1 MRAVKHD
8 AQGFAAEL
16 VVLYIK
22 ERQISQK
29 LHSLLA

>member
-8 AQGFAAEL
+8 AQGFAATL
-16 VVLYIK
+16 VVLYI
-22 ERQISQK
+22 QIRKISGK